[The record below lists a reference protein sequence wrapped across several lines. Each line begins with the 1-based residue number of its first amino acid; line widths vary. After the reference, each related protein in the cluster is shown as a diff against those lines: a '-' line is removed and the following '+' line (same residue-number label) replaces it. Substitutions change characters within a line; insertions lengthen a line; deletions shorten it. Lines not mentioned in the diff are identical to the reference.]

1 MPVREYRFSG
11 VNTMGEPVRGTVF
24 APNRRAATQ
33 RIDDLSEK
41 HQFRTDEVEQRRT
54 YLYKVRDAAGSI
66 ARGEQKAYSSDEVRA
81 ALERMGLEVV
91 KVERKLLDF
100 QRRPSSTDIVMFVRL
115 AANML
120 RRQLPFDEILT
131 LLAADSSS
139 KPLRQMMRDLQSDL
153 KSGMNAQN
161 AFMKHQHVLGKFT
174 AYMLGLAASSG
185 NMAEMFDST
194 ARYLERKDEFQKNVR
209 SALITP
215 AITLIATIAAFVWYV
230 WYIIPSY
237 AGLFSDYN
245 ITLPPLTQASL
256 TFGAWM
262 DANWIWVSVLLALM
276 TAGGIAWSRTARG
289 RFLIHKYMIRI
300 PVLGTLLHKLNLEVF
315 CRVFAV
321 LYSGASENEEVMKI
335 AAESTGNTFIEHQ
348 IKTVTVPMMMARGTD
363 LIEAMQASGV
373 FTRMTIARFRSGSET
388 GAVRQSAEE
397 MAEFYEKE
405 TTLKLTQTVETIKTG
420 VAIVISLMVALL
432 TVISAESAFI
442 QPSNADIMFRN

>member
-1 MPVREYRFSG
+1 
-11 VNTMGEPVRGTVF
+11 
-24 APNRRAATQ
+24 
-33 RIDDLSEK
+33 
-41 HQFRTDEVEQRRT
+41 
-54 YLYKVRDAAGSI
+54 
-66 ARGEQKAYSSDEVRA
+66 
-81 ALERMGLEVV
+81 
-91 KVERKLLDF
+91 
-100 QRRPSSTDIVMFVRL
+100 
-115 AANML
+115 
-120 RRQLPFDEILT
+120 
-131 LLAADSSS
+131 
-139 KPLRQMMRDLQSDL
+139 
-153 KSGMNAQN
+153 
-161 AFMKHQHVLGKFT
+161 
-174 AYMLGLAASSG
+174 
-185 NMAEMFDST
+185 
-194 ARYLERKDEFQKNVR
+194 
-209 SALITP
+209 
-215 AITLIATIAAFVWYV
+215 
-230 WYIIPSY
+230 
-237 AGLFSDYN
+237 
-245 ITLPPLTQASL
+245 
-256 TFGAWM
+256 
-262 DANWIWVSVLLALM
+262 
-276 TAGGIAWSRTARG
+276 
-289 RFLIHKYMIRI
+289 MIRI